1 MLIRLLRKFLGPYRR
16 TLLLVLAL
24 TLVQVTCTLIL
35 PTLNADIIDKGV
47 LTGDTDYIWR
57 LGGVMLSTPILWR
70 SFASCARKNI
80 AST

>member
-16 TLLLVLAL
+16 TLLIVLAL

-47 LTGDTDYIWR
+47 LTGDT
-57 LGGVMLSTPILWR
+57 
-70 SFASCARKNI
+70 A
-80 AST
+80 